1 MKKIIILI
9 LIVISLSSCRVCCN
23 SEPKHYNA
31 RNLTDRVCVDTLN
44 APCIDVPEI
53 VKVTDVVGK
62 SVDKLNKG
70 VYVVVLSN
78 GERVKIIN

>member
-31 RNLTDRVCVDTLN
+31 RNLTDRVC
-44 APCIDVPEI
+44 IDVPTIEKI
-53 VKVTDVVGK
+53 TDVCGK
-62 SVDKLNKG
+62 EVQTLSDG
-70 VYVVVLSN
+70 VYIVILSN

>member
-23 SEPKHYNA
+23 SELKHYNA
-31 RNLTDRVCVDTLN
+31 RNLTDRVCT
-44 APCIDVPEI
+44 DVPTIEKI
-53 VKVTDVVGK
+53 TDICGKEVKTLSD
-62 SVDKLNKG
+62 G
-70 VYVVVLSN
+70 VYIVILSN